1 MKNVAFVYRLR
12 RRSNRC
18 FVTVVIDD
26 IVVGT
31 DVEDEVV
38 VVGAGNE
45 VVVIT
50 VLVTVVFTV
59 CGCY

>member
-1 MKNVAFVYRLR
+1 MLHLCIVCVEEVTAV
-12 RRSNRC
+12 